1 MKNFSILFASA
12 LIIGAC
18 SSEPEK
24 IHLRTEKGPRNE
36 NGKHVDANSMMT
48 VEIQGMTCEM
58 GCGGSIRKE
67 LKGTGAVAR
76 VQFDFEE
83 GRKKQTAMVSYDS
96 SKITAAEMIRLIT
109 TMNDKQFSVD
119 KNTVEPISKDVT
131 TDRSSSKE
139 SKEPE
144 VELEETRIEMPNLIN
159 ILKDLVVG

>member
-109 TMNDKQFSVD
+109 TMNDKQFSVG